1 MAKIYD
7 TLLAEYVKNPWVRW
21 LSLDKLSERKLNYE
35 MISYDEIAKK
45 NKLKDFSELDLETA
59 VKISAEKSYITYKL
73 FEEQEEE
80 LDKMLSK
87 GLKSSV
93 DKLNDILENIDFP
106 FIEILKNMELTGVKI
121 SRDRLKE
128 LWIILEKEAWTL
140 EKEIYEIAEEE
151 FNINSPKQ
159 VWWILFDKLWLPK
172 WKKTKTG
179 WSVSAEVLEN
189 LSKEFDIA
197 RKIIDYRHYTKINS
211 TFVNWLLDL
220 LDENDLLHTSY
231 NQAVTATGRLSS
243 TNPNLQ
249 NIPSSSWIAW
259 EVRSAFISRF
269 EWWKIMAIDYSQVE
283 LRLLAIM
290 SGDENLLEVF
300 KNDWDIH
307 QKTADLIEV
316 TDRKIAK
323 AVNFWVIYWISGF
336 WLSKMIDITVSD
348 ANLYIKKFF
357 ESYPKVRI
365 FLDETIKKCEETGYV
380 ETLFWR
386 KRYIKW
392 ITDRNKMIKSG
403 AEREAINM
411 PIQWTNADIMKI
423 AMLRIGKFLKGEQNI
438 IHHPLGASFNTK
450 GSKELKS
457 QLIMQVHD
465 EVVFDVYPWE
475 EEILKKNITEIM
487 ENVLVDKEI
496 KLKADCEMG
505 DNWKEAK

>member
-1 MAKIYD
+1 MSAKIYD
-7 TLLAEYVKNPWVRW
+7 TLLWEYVKNPGVRW
-21 LSLDKLSERKLNYE
+21 LSLEKLADRKLWYE
-35 MISYDEIAKK
+35 MLSFDDLVKK
-45 NKLKDFSELDLETA
+45 QKLNHFWEVDLELA
-59 VKISAEKSYITYKL
+59 SKYSGEDVYITYQL
-73 FEEQEEE
+73 FCEQE
-80 LDKMLSK
+80 LSDIEK
-87 GLKSSV
+87 KI
-93 DKLNDILENIDFP
+93 LNEIDLP
-106 FIEILKNMELTGVKI
+106 FIEILKNMEINWVKI

-128 LWIILEKEAWTL
+128 LWITL
-140 EKEIYEIAEEE
+140 EKEILKLENSIYEEVWEE

-159 VWWILFDKLWLPK
+159 VWWILFDKLKLPK

-179 WSVSAEVLEN
+179 WSVSADVLEN
-189 LSKEFDIA
+189 LAKEFPIA
-197 RKIIDYRHYTKINS
+197 DKIINYRHFSKINS

-259 EVRSAFISRF
+259 EIRSAFVSRF
-269 EWWKIMAIDYSQVE
+269 ENWKIMAIDYSQVE

-300 KNDWDIH
+300 QNNWDIH
-307 QKTADLIEV
+307 SKTAELIWT

-323 AVNFWVIYWISGF
+323 AVNFGVIYWISGF
-336 WLSKMIDITVSD
+336 GLSKMIDITVSD

-365 FLDETIKKCEETGYV
+365 FLDETIKFCEKNWYV

-386 KRYIKW
+386 KRYIKG
-392 ITDRNKMIKSG
+392 ITDRNKMIKSA

-423 AMLRIGKFLKGEQNI
+423 AMIKIWEFMKN
-438 IHHPLGASFNTK
+438 K
-450 GSKELKS
+450 KS

-465 EVVFDVYPWE
+465 EVVFDIFPWE
-475 EEILKKNITEIM
+475 EKEIEKEVTKIM
-487 ENVLVDKEI
+487 ENVLVWKEI
-496 KLKADCEMG
+496 NLKVDCEIG

>member
-21 LSLDKLSERKLNYE
+21 LWLDKLASKKLNYE
-35 MISYDEIAKK
+35 MISFDELVKK
-45 NKLKDFSELDLETA
+45 QKLNNFWEVELDIASKYSGED
-59 VKISAEKSYITYKL
+59 VYITYKL
-73 FEEQEEE
+73 FEEQE
-80 LDKMLSK
+80 LDEKQEK
-87 GLKSSV
+87 
-93 DKLNDILENIDFP
+93 ILEEIDLP

-128 LWIILEKEAWTL
+128 LWIILEKEASIL
-140 EKEIYEIAEEE
+140 EKEIYNIAEEE

-159 VWWILFDKLWLPK
+159 VWWILFDKLLLPK

-179 WSVSAEVLEN
+179 WSVSADVLEN
-189 LSKEFDIA
+189 LSKEFEIA

-269 EWWKIMAIDYSQVE
+269 EWWNIMAIDYSQVE

-290 SGDENLLEVF
+290 SGDENLLDVF
-300 KNDWDIH
+300 KNNWDIH
-307 QKTADLIEV
+307 QRTADLIEV

-357 ESYPKVRI
+357 ESYPKVRN

-423 AMLRIGKFLKGEQNI
+423 AMLRIGDFLKE
-438 IHHPLGASFNTK
+438 K
-450 GSKELKS
+450 DLKS

-475 EEILKKNITEIM
+475 EDILKKNVTEIM
-487 ENVLVDKEI
+487 ENVLINKEI
-496 KLKADCEMG
+496 KLKADCEMWI
-505 DNWKEAK
+505 NWKEAK

>member
-1 MAKIYD
+1 MAKFYD

-21 LSLDKLSERKLNYE
+21 LALDKIAERKLGYE
-35 MISYDEIAKK
+35 MISFDEIVKK
-45 NKLKDFSELDLETA
+45 QKLNHFWEVNLELASKYSGED
-59 VKISAEKSYITYKL
+59 VYITYKL
-73 FEEQEEE
+73 FENQE
-80 LDKMLSK
+80 LSE
-87 GLKSSV
+87 
-93 DKLNDILENIDFP
+93 NEENILYKMDLP
-106 FIEILKNMELTGVKI
+106 FIEILKNMEITWVKI

-128 LWIILEKEAWTL
+128 LWIILEKEVL
-140 EKEIYEIAEEE
+140 NFQNSIYEEVGEE

-179 WSVSAEVLEN
+179 WSVSADVLEN
-189 LSKEFDIA
+189 LAKEFPIA
-197 RKIIDYRHYTKINS
+197 DKIINYRHFSKINS

-259 EVRSAFISRF
+259 EVRSAFVSRF
-269 EWWKIMAIDYSQVE
+269 EGWKIMAIDYSQVE

-290 SGDENLLEVF
+290 SGDENLLESF
-300 KNDWDIH
+300 KRWFDIH
-307 QKTADLIEV
+307 QKTAELIGT

-323 AVNFWVIYWISGF
+323 AVNFGVVYWISGF
-336 WLSKMIDITVSD
+336 GLSKMIDITVSD

-423 AMLRIGKFLKGEQNI
+423 AMIKIWDFMN
-438 IHHPLGASFNTK
+438 PLTPLSG
-450 GSKELKS
+450 GIKS

-465 EVVFDVYPWE
+465 EVVFDIYPWE
-475 EEILKKNITEIM
+475 EKEIEKEVTKIM
-487 ENVLVDKEI
+487 ENVLVWKEI
-496 KLKADCEMG
+496 SLKVDCEIG
-505 DNWKEAK
+505 NNWREAK

>member
-21 LSLDKLSERKLNYE
+21 LWLDKLASKKLNYE
-35 MISYDEIAKK
+35 MISFDELVKK
-45 NKLKDFSELDLETA
+45 QKLNNFWEVELDIA
-59 VKISAEKSYITYKL
+59 SKYSAEDVYITYKL
-73 FEEQEEE
+73 FEEQE
-80 LDKMLSK
+80 LDEKQEK
-87 GLKSSV
+87 
-93 DKLNDILENIDFP
+93 ILEEIDIP
-106 FIEILKNMELTGVKI
+106 FIEILKNIELTGVKI

-128 LWIILEKEAWTL
+128 LGIILEKEAGIL
-140 EKEIYEIAEEE
+140 EKEIYDIAWEE

-159 VWWILFDKLWLPK
+159 VWIILFDKLELPK

-179 WSVSAEVLEN
+179 WSVSADVLEN
-189 LSKEFDIA
+189 LSKEYEIA

-249 NIPSSSWIAW
+249 NIPSSSWIAG
-259 EVRSAFISRF
+259 EVRSAFVSRF
-269 EWWKIMAIDYSQVE
+269 EGWKIMAIDYSQVE

-290 SGDENLLEVF
+290 SWDENLLDVF
-300 KNDWDIH
+300 KNNWDIH
-307 QKTADLIEV
+307 QRTADLIEV

-323 AVNFWVIYWISGF
+323 AVNFWVIYWISWFG
-336 WLSKMIDITVSD
+336 LSKMIDITVSD

-357 ESYPKVRI
+357 ESYPKVRN

-423 AMLRIGKFLKGEQNI
+423 AMLRIGEFLREKD
-438 IHHPLGASFNTK
+438 
-450 GSKELKS
+450 LKS

-475 EEILKKNITEIM
+475 ENILKKNVTEIM
-487 ENVLVDKEI
+487 ENILINKEI
-496 KLKADCEMG
+496 KLKADCEMWI
-505 DNWKEAK
+505 NWKEAK

>member
-1 MAKIYD
+1 MAKFYD
-7 TLLAEYVKNPWVRW
+7 TMLAEYVQNPWVRG
-21 LSLDKLSERKLNYE
+21 LSLEKLADRKLWYE
-35 MISYDEIAKK
+35 MLSFDDLVKK
-45 NKLKDFSELDLETA
+45 QKLNHFWEVDLELA
-59 VKISAEKSYITYKL
+59 SKYSGEDVYITYQL
-73 FEEQEEE
+73 FCEQE
-80 LDKMLSK
+80 LSDIENK
-87 GLKSSV
+87 I
-93 DKLNDILENIDFP
+93 LNEIDLP
-106 FIEILKNMELTGVKI
+106 FIEILKNMEITGVKI
-121 SRDRLKE
+121 CRDRLKE
-128 LWIILEKEAWTL
+128 LWIIFENEADKFEKL
-140 EKEIYEIAEEE
+140 IYEISQEE

-159 VWWILFDKLWLPK
+159 VWGILFDKLELPK

-179 WSVSAEVLEN
+179 WSVSADVLEN
-189 LSKEFDIA
+189 LAREFPIA
-197 RKIIDYRHYTKINS
+197 EFIIKYRHFTKLNS

-231 NQAVTATGRLSS
+231 NQAITATGRLSS

-259 EVRSAFISRF
+259 EIRSAFVSRF
-269 EWWKIMAIDYSQVE
+269 DEWKIMAIDYSQVE

-300 KNDWDIH
+300 KNNWDIH
-307 QKTADLIEV
+307 SKTAELIWT

-323 AVNFWVIYWISGF
+323 AVNFGVIYWISWF

-365 FLDETIKKCEETGYV
+365 FLDETIKRCEETGSV

-411 PIQWTNADIMKI
+411 PIQWTNADIIKI
-423 AMLRIGKFLKGEQNI
+423 AMIKIGNYFKKN
-438 IHHPLGASFNTK
+438 N
-450 GSKELKS
+450 LKS
-457 QLIMQVHD
+457 KLIMQVHD
-465 EVVFDVYPWE
+465 EVVFDIYPWE
-475 EEILKKNITEIM
+475 EEIIEKEVTKIM
-487 ENVLVDKEI
+487 ENVLIWKEI
-496 KLKADCEMG
+496 TLKADCEIG
-505 DNWKEAK
+505 NNWKEAK